1 VRPSHAYW
9 AYSRGVRDWFYLFLM
24 YNKGQMC
31 IKSEKKSIATSPP
44 NATSETGS
52 SSTTIATSLCIQSKQ
67 GCVGDALQHL
77 FRLRRFTSRFEKVV
91 VDIYES
97 GQRIPTV
104 RLLLL
109 ALVAAARF
117 SDAHTLSTPRTLASH
132 LSKFTLAGCCN
143 IGAVS
148 LDQGCAGR
156 PGRLLLASGRFP

>member
-1 VRPSHAYW
+1 
-9 AYSRGVRDWFYLFLM
+9 M

-91 VDIYES
+91 VEIYES

-117 SDAHTLSTPRTLASH
+117 SDAHTLSTHGP
-132 LSKFTLAGCCN
+132 
-143 IGAVS
+143 
-148 LDQGCAGR
+148 
-156 PGRLLLASGRFP
+156 